1 MNQAGAVTVE
11 RLDELI
17 QQEAD
22 AFFRL
27 RPEWSLTTGPKD
39 IELIAHALRVVL
51 HLGPDA
57 VDAHADDFLVLADIQ
72 RPDGGWSNVEDVV
85 EYPKGRVWASAFA
98 ALMLIRGNEHLRHAR
113 LARAVERA
121 IDYFLA
127 TQEGDGR
134 WLDPPTWTD
143 LDATS
148 HPVSFFNVVRAF
160 GKTYRMEAVA
170 QAWEKGLKFVLD
182 RQAEDGGWY
191 VSDFVSLSDVVASG
205 SPIEMTAHL
214 AQDALVA
221 DLVLE
226 HRLDVR
232 DACARAVARLV
243 AWQGLDGS
251 WDRGNTD
258 HTMDAVRSLMLVAKV
273 LEDETAQ
280 PASAVQPVIER
291 AMAWI
296 VAVKNDVGW
305 GNFPGDR
312 TNVERL
318 CDGLD
323 TLLKYRA
330 YGNEDSA
337 ELIGLWG
344 YRPSPALTLRSF
356 REERACR
363 R

>member
-1 MNQAGAVTVE
+1 MTSMTQNESVTVE
-11 RLDELI
+11 RLEELI
-17 QQEAD
+17 RHEAD
-22 AFFRL
+22 AFVRL

-51 HLGPDA
+51 HLGPDT
-57 VDAHADDFLVLADIQ
+57 VDAHEEDFLALADIQ
-72 RPDGGWSNVEDVV
+72 RPDGGWSNVEDLV

-98 ALMLIRGNEHLRHAR
+98 ALMLIRGKEFLRDRRLSHA
-113 LARAVERA
+113 VKRA

-127 TQEGDGR
+127 AQESDGR
-134 WLDPPTWTD
+134 WIDPPTWTD

-148 HPVSFFNVVRAF
+148 HPVSFFNVVRAL
-160 GKTYRMEAVA
+160 GETYRMEEVNR
-170 QAWEKGLKFVLD
+170 AWTQGLQFVLD
-182 RQAEDGGWY
+182 HQAEDGGWY
-191 VSDFVSLSDVVASG
+191 AAEFVSPSEVVASG

-226 HRLDVR
+226 NRRNVR
-232 DACARAVARLV
+232 DACTRAVTRLV

-258 HTMDAVRSLMLVAKV
+258 HTMDSVRSLMVVSKIL
-273 LEDETAQ
+273 DDDS
-280 PASAVQPVIER
+280 ASLTIKR
-291 AMAWI
+291 AMTWI

-305 GNFPGDR
+305 GNFPGDQ

-330 YGNEDSA
+330 YLAANA
-337 ELIGLWG
+337 TTLISLWG
-344 YRPSPALTLRSF
+344 YRLSLARTLRSF
-356 REERACR
+356 REARACR